1 MRVVIVGGVAGGAA
15 TATRLRRLNEE
26 CEIVM
31 YERGEYISFANCGLP
46 YYIGGVIKDRE
57 GIIVVTEKEMRKKY
71 NIDVKTKHEVVSID
85 RENKRVKVK
94 NLNTGEEFEDS
105 YDFLVLSPGA
115 NPAKPPIPG
124 IDSDK
129 IFTLRTIPDAD
140 RIIAEIE
147 KGSKEVVVVGGGF
160 IGIEVA
166 ENLKLRGLNVH
177 VVEMLPQVL
186 SFLDREMAEFVHEE
200 LISNGINLHLGSA
213 VKEFRD
219 KGDRIDVILENGKTV
234 SGDFVVFAI
243 GVKPEVNLARD
254 AGLSIGKFGGIEVN
268 ERMQTS
274 DPDIYAVGDAVEI
287 PHCVVDMNVRI
298 ALAGPATKE
307 ARIAADNICGI
318 NSKYDCAMG
327 TCVVK
332 VFEISAGSCGLNS
345 HLLKKSGI
353 KYDSLYVW
361 GFGHASYYPDAKP
374 LYIKVL
380 YSPEDKRILGAQVVG
395 YEGVDKRVDVLA
407 TAMKFGANL
416 VDVKDLNLSYAPP
429 FGSSKDLVNYVGFV
443 AENIFR
449 GLSPSISPYE
459 VDDYIKKGAIP
470 LDVRNREEL
479 ATGKIEGSI
488 NIPLP
493 ELRERLNELDKNKTY
508 LTYCK
513 AGLRGYIAQRILIG
527 NGFKALNI
535 RGGYDLYRSF
545 NRDRFGV

>member
-15 TATRLRRLNEE
+15 TATRLRRLSEE

-31 YERGEYISFANCGLP
+31 YERGEHISFANCGLP
-46 YYIGGVIKDRE
+46 YYIGGIIKDRE

-71 NIDVKTKHEVVSID
+71 NIDVRTKHEVISID
-85 RENKRVKVK
+85 RENKKVRVRK
-94 NLNTGEEFEDS
+94 LDTGEEFEDS

-115 NPAKPPIPG
+115 NPVKPPIPG
-124 IDSDK
+124 IDSKK

-140 RIIAEIE
+140 RIIEQIE

-166 ENLKLRGLNVH
+166 ENLKERGLNVH
-177 VVEMLPQVL
+177 IVEMLPQVL
-186 SFLDREMAEFVHEE
+186 SFLDKEMAEFVHEE
-200 LISNGINLHLGSA
+200 LISKGVNLHLGSA

-219 KGDRIDVILENGKTV
+219 KGDRIDVILENGKVV

-243 GVKPEVNLARD
+243 GVRPEVNLAKD

-274 DPDIYAVGDAVEI
+274 DPDIYAVGDAIEI
-287 PHCVVDMNVRI
+287 PHCVVDMKVRI

-318 NSKYDCAMG
+318 NSTYDCAMG

-345 HLLKKSGI
+345 HLLEKSGI

-361 GFGHASYYPDAKP
+361 GHSHATYYPGAEP
-374 LYIKVL
+374 VYIKVL
-380 YSPEDKRILGAQVVG
+380 YSPEDKKILGAQVVG
-395 YEGVDKRVDVLA
+395 YDGVDKRVDVLA
-407 TAMKFGANL
+407 TAMKFGAK
-416 VDVKDLNLSYAPP
+416 VTDLKRLDLSYAPP

-459 VDDYIKKGAIP
+459 VDDYIKKGAVP
-470 LDVRNREEL
+470 LDVRNKDEL
-479 ATGKIEGSI
+479 AAGKIEGSI

-513 AGLRGYIAQRILIG
+513 AGLRGYIAQRILVG

-535 RGGYDLYRSF
+535 RGGYDLYKNSTT
-545 NRDRFGV
+545 NRIGV

>member
-1 MRVVIVGGVAGGAA
+1 MRVIIVGGVAGGAA
-15 TATRLRRLNEE
+15 TATRLRRLSEE

-57 GIIVVTEKEMRKKY
+57 GIVVVTEEEMRKKY
-71 NIDVKTKHEVVSID
+71 NIDVRTKHEVVSID
-85 RENKRVKVK
+85 RESKKVKVK
-94 NLNTGEEFEDS
+94 NLDTGEEFEDS

-115 NPAKPPIPG
+115 NPVKPPIPG
-124 IDSDK
+124 IDSKK

-147 KGSKEVVVVGGGF
+147 RGSREAVVVGGGF

-166 ENLKLRGLNVH
+166 ENLKERGLNVH
-177 VVEMLPQVL
+177 IVEMLPQVL
-186 SFLDREMAEFVHEE
+186 SFLDKEMAEFVHEE
-200 LISNGINLHLGSA
+200 LISKGVNLHLGSA
-213 VKEFRD
+213 VKEFKD

-243 GVKPEVNLARD
+243 GVRPEIKLAKD
-254 AGLSIGKFGGIEVN
+254 AGLSIGDFGGIKVN

-274 DPDIYAVGDAVEI
+274 DPYIYAVGDAIEI
-287 PHCVVDMNVRI
+287 PHCVVDIKVRI
-298 ALAGPATKE
+298 ALAEPATKE
-307 ARIAADNICGI
+307 ARVAADNICGI
-318 NSKYDCAMG
+318 DSKYDCAMG

-332 VFEISAGSCGLNS
+332 IFDLAAGATGLGS
-345 HLLKKSGI
+345 QLLKKLGI

-361 GFGHASYYPDAKP
+361 GYSHASYYPGAKP
-374 LYIKVL
+374 VYIKVL
-380 YSPEDKRILGAQVVG
+380 YSPEDKKILGAQVVG
-395 YEGVDKRVDVLA
+395 YDGVDKRVDVLA

-513 AGLRGYIAQRILIG
+513 AGLRGYIAQRILLG
-527 NGFKALNI
+527 NGFKAVNV
-535 RGGYDLYRSF
+535 RGGYDLYKNSTK
-545 NRDRFGV
+545 DRIGV